1 MEIARSC
8 ERLLATKPFLSSAIR
23 STHQVPFSH
32 QWVCPRMTKR
42 CSAMNIVGWYWLP
55 SRKFFHQGPRQ
66 SFSRRSPLTNKID
79 RLYSIQNLVCKR
91 YIHLSAEAFILRFD
105 VTMTFLKQPSLKHQN
120 CCKNYCWTKKQ
131 SNSEHPW
138 APSHTTWLRLSS
150 KVNAKSPR

>member
-23 STHQVPFSH
+23 STHQVQFSH
-32 QWVCPRMTKR
+32 QWVCPTMTKR

-55 SRKFFHQGPRQ
+55 SRKFFHQRPRQ

-91 YIHLSAEAFILRFD
+91 YIHLSAEAFILRCYYD
-105 VTMTFLKQPSLKHQN
+105 LSQTTE
-120 CCKNYCWTKKQ
+120 
-131 SNSEHPW
+131 SETSKLLQKLLLNKETEPFW
-138 APSHTTWLRLSS
+138 ASMGSKSHNMAPVIL
-150 KVNAKSPR
+150 